1 MLDIILLEE
10 YDTSW
15 KSFEPFHYNERILR
29 AKSVPSSSPI
39 KEDSMLGPID
49 YIAVS
54 FKGNNFDG
62 SVLKALANA
71 TKSGVIRVVDLVFVI
86 KDVDGHVDWA
96 EIEDQ
101 EDDLKE
107 VAQLLGHKGDL
118 PLLTEDDVQKLG
130 AQMPNDTSAGILV
143 IEQLWAIPL
152 KEALLHVG
160 GELLAEGRIHPDKV
174 SAAVEEFEQQ
184 K

>member
-1 MLDIILLEE
+1 
-10 YDTSW
+10 
-15 KSFEPFHYNERILR
+15 
-29 AKSVPSSSPI
+29 
-39 KEDSMLGPID
+39 MLGPID

-62 SVLKALANA
+62 SVLKALADA
-71 TKSGVIRVVDLVFVI
+71 TERGLIRVVDLVFVI
-86 KDVDGHVDWA
+86 KHADGKVEWA

-107 VAQLLGHKGDL
+107 VSQLLGHKGDL

-130 AQMPNDTSAGILV
+130 AQMANNTSAGILV

-152 KEALLHVG
+152 KQALLHVG

-174 SAAVEEFEQQ
+174 SAAVEEFEQ
-184 K
+184 KK

>member
-1 MLDIILLEE
+1 MKAGYEQ
-10 YDTSW
+10 
-15 KSFEPFHYNERILR
+15 KR
-29 AKSVPSSSPI
+29 VPRPSPI

-62 SVLKALANA
+62 SVLKALSEA
-71 TKSGVIRVVDLVFVI
+71 TQRGVIRVVDLVLVI
-86 KDVDGHVDWA
+86 KDADGKVEWA

-107 VAQLLGHKGDL
+107 VAKLLGHKGDL

-160 GELLAEGRIHPDKV
+160 GELLAEGRVHPDKV

>member
-1 MLDIILLEE
+1 VLDIILLEE

-15 KSFEPFHYNERILR
+15 KSFEPFHYNERILQ
-29 AKSVPSSSPI
+29 AKRVPSSSPI

-86 KDVDGHVDWA
+86 KDADGHVDWA

-107 VAQLLGHKGDL
+107 VATLLGHKGDL

-130 AQMPNDTSAGILV
+130 AHMPNDTSAGILV

>member
-1 MLDIILLEE
+1 VLDIILLEE

-143 IEQLWAIPL
+143 IEQLWALPL

-174 SAAVEEFEQQ
+174 SAAVEEVEQQ

>member
-1 MLDIILLEE
+1 MKEGYGQKEFPAPLQ
-10 YDTSW
+10 
-15 KSFEPFHYNERILR
+15 
-29 AKSVPSSSPI
+29 I
-39 KEDSMLGPID
+39 KEASMLGPID

-62 SVLKALANA
+62 SVLRALADA
-71 TKSGVIRVVDLVFVI
+71 TQRGLIRVVDLVLVI
-86 KDVDGHVDWA
+86 KDADGHVDWA

-130 AQMPNDTSAGILV
+130 TQMPNDTSAGILV

-174 SAAVEEFEQQ
+174 SAAVEEFEQH

>member
-1 MLDIILLEE
+1 
-10 YDTSW
+10 
-15 KSFEPFHYNERILR
+15 
-29 AKSVPSSSPI
+29 
-39 KEDSMLGPID
+39 MLGPID

-62 SVLKALANA
+62 SVLKALADA

-86 KDVDGHVDWA
+86 KDADGKVEWA

-107 VAQLLGHKGDL
+107 VGKLLGHKGDL

-152 KEALLHVG
+152 KKALLHVG
-160 GELLAEGRIHPDKV
+160 GELVAEGRIHPDKV